1 MDYHSGKSRGFGFV
15 NFKSPEV
22 RQKVLSQV
30 HYIQGRNCHVR
41 EPGSKVSTRPRLELV
56 FVLFCLLFNTVV
68 VTMIIYNW
76 ISISCIGNNIN
87 FVFVSVS
94 KALIICICI
103 CIRISDIDNLH
114 LNQYQ

>member
-1 MDYHSGKSRGFGFV
+1 
-15 NFKSPEV
+15 
-22 RQKVLSQV
+22 
-30 HYIQGRNCHVR
+30 
-41 EPGSKVSTRPRLELV
+41 
-56 FVLFCLLFNTVV
+56 
-68 VTMIIYNW
+68 MIIYNW

-103 CIRISDIDNLH
+103 RISDIDNLH

>member
-41 EPGSKVSTRPRLELV
+41 EPGSKVSTRPHLELV
-56 FVLFCLLFNTVV
+56 FALFCLLFNTVV

>member
-41 EPGSKVSTRPRLELV
+41 EPGSKVSTRPCLGLV
-56 FVLFCLLFNTVV
+56 L
-68 VTMIIYNW
+68 
-76 ISISCIGNNIN
+76 
-87 FVFVSVS
+87 
-94 KALIICICI
+94 
-103 CIRISDIDNLH
+103 
-114 LNQYQ
+114 